1 MSTQPQVRSLKSFLF
16 KGYVKSRSSVVV
28 QNVWVY
34 ESEIKNNDGE
44 DLRVYIN
51 LPWKIFCKLIFY
63 VSGLIFGIIDV
74 DDEAREDMK
83 YYYEKENANH
93 QNYIGHDPED
103 MDQDDQDEDTK
114 PILIHPEVDMVEGYD
129 RYIPTKADIL

>member
-1 MSTQPQVRSLKSFLF
+1 
-16 KGYVKSRSSVVV
+16 
-28 QNVWVY
+28 
-34 ESEIKNNDGE
+34 
-44 DLRVYIN
+44 
-51 LPWKIFCKLIFY
+51 
-63 VSGLIFGIIDV
+63 
-74 DDEAREDMK
+74 MK

-129 RYIPTKADIL
+129 RYIPTNTDILKMVVLLLIHFPSFYTFCTGK

>member
-1 MSTQPQVRSLKSFLF
+1 MSS
-16 KGYVKSRSSVVV
+16 
-28 QNVWVY
+28 
-34 ESEIKNNDGE
+34 D
-44 DLRVYIN
+44 
-51 LPWKIFCKLIFY
+51 
-63 VSGLIFGIIDV
+63 LIFGIIDV